1 MERDEVLR
9 AHRVFELSTFRDAL
23 DILLAG
29 PGRYFDPGITPDPSN
44 AKGYCERYDALRE
57 YLTRDFPDLDERLP
71 TRRFAVAE
79 GEGLPVDGCLL
90 RTDMEAMRSDVEDSL
105 AALHALKK

>member
-1 MERDEVLR
+1 MVRDEALWE
-9 AHRVFELSTFRDAL
+9 HRVFELSTFRDAL
-23 DILLAG
+23 DLLLKG
-29 PGRYFDPGITPDPSN
+29 LGRYFDPGITPDPSN

-57 YLTRDFPDLDERLP
+57 YLARDFPGLDQRLP
-71 TRRFAVAE
+71 TRRFEIAH

-90 RTDMEAMRSDVEDSL
+90 RTDMEAMRSDVEDCL